1 MKNKKV
7 VISIAI
13 IAVVLLGG
21 LGYWYTQIKVPYDNS
36 VKAFELVKKSVL
48 DNNNELEK
56 NIENSELVIK
66 SDKKALNED
75 LITELESEISVAKD
89 SIVIVPEL
97 PKKKIDIDNAT
108 KQLSPIKD
116 YTSIINNLNA
126 KTEDVLLSISQ
137 LEQLTNPSEEFVISR
152 LEPIEDIIEIKSVTE
167 DNDPNG
173 QLNKAGG
180 YTSAIFF
187 ASDKI
192 DQREVS
198 GRDVIDKG
206 TVAGGS
212 IEVYPT
218 VDEAER
224 RNMYLSAFDVGM
236 LSPGSHST
244 IGTLVIRTSYNLTAT
259 QQKELEEKI
268 INELIRL
275 K

>member
-116 YTSIINNLNA
+116 YTSVINNLNA
-126 KTEDVLLSISQ
+126 KTEM
-137 LEQLTNPSEEFVISR
+137 FC
-152 LEPIEDIIEIKSVTE
+152 
-167 DNDPNG
+167 
-173 QLNKAGG
+173 
-180 YTSAIFF
+180 
-187 ASDKI
+187 
-192 DQREVS
+192 
-198 GRDVIDKG
+198 
-206 TVAGGS
+206 
-212 IEVYPT
+212 
-218 VDEAER
+218 
-224 RNMYLSAFDVGM
+224 
-236 LSPGSHST
+236 
-244 IGTLVIRTSYNLTAT
+244 
-259 QQKELEEKI
+259 
-268 INELIRL
+268 
-275 K
+275 